1 MVGSGAPAAL
11 RILENE
17 GAAYERPG
25 NKGHCNKGLLIRLA
39 NKGLSN
45 AAAFV
50 AMAAAGAKKSR
61 AQESPA

>member
-1 MVGSGAPAAL
+1 MVGTGVPAAL

-17 GAAYERPG
+17 GAANKRPG
-25 NKGHCNKGLLIRLA
+25 NKGRCNKTVA

-50 AMAAAGAKKSR
+50 AIAAARAKKSR